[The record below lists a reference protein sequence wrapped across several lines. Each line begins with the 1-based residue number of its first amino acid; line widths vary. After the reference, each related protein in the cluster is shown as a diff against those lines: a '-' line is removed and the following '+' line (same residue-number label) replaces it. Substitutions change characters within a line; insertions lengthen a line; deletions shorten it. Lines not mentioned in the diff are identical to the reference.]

1 MDHRRERI
9 RCLQELELTERA
21 TDDEIKKAYRA
32 AALKYHP
39 DKNPD
44 PEENDRFKKISAAY
58 RYLTEGDSI
67 MSDMGSEDL
76 HNIFKYMFP
85 WMFQP
90 HPFQRNPYFGYYNYF
105 DDDDDHDV
113 YGDDTDDDYN
123 QYAFFKPSS
132 FTQTSSN
139 RPYTP
144 TSHPHVPSSHPYTT
158 TSRPY
163 TPTTNSS
170 DTFNNFQKS
179 EPSASQFFRQDLNFT
194 TANTQHGQYFHE
206 TNKSSG
212 KSAKKRNRNAKR
224 ADKVAADLGKT
235 KATSGESNYGVN
247 SSGQKNKNSATQSH
261 PGPKEDSPVNSSSTH
276 SSRSSPIPCNLAE
289 TSGTKMEDA
298 TGKKSKKQILLEQ
311 KQREKEA
318 NEIREQ
324 LEQREREKREKNEKK
339 RLLQEEKDRKERQ
352 IREEEERKRL
362 EEEIKKEEE
371 KRKLREVEE
380 QKKRKAA
387 EEAAKKRQHEEEMRR
402 MAEDFD
408 KDLFLDET
416 GDFKYTDPDLINII
430 KTKDFNALGNAHLN
444 EPAEKLL
451 VINGLHT
458 EDLIKLQSSRPK
470 QNLQNRNERIELK
483 SQFSN
488 PEGQNRD
495 MGQNMKT
502 SYLNQGNLK
511 YSNNKPF
518 QTRVFQNTSYL
529 QNMPRKDS
537 GYQQYAYGFDPKF
550 QQPPPYSPQ
559 RFQQYSANSA
569 PPRPLTIPD
578 MNIIRNIPPPPLL
591 NGSHRVNR
599 FPAHFPARSPHGIRS
614 PSGKHIAMNM

>member
-105 DDDDDHDV
+105 DNDDDDDDDDDDHDV

-144 TSHPHVPSSHPYTT
+144 TSHPHVPSSRPYTT

-247 SSGQKNKNSATQSH
+247 SSGQRNKNSATQSH

-371 KRKLREVEE
+371 KRKLREIEE

-387 EEAAKKRQHEEEMRR
+387 EEAAKKRRHEEEMRR

-430 KTKDFNALGNAHLN
+430 KTKDLNALGNIW
-444 EPAEKLL
+444 
-451 VINGLHT
+451 IN
-458 EDLIKLQSSRPK
+458 LQSFSK
-470 QNLQNRNERIELK
+470 QAKSSKTKMKELNRRKYFKIHHIYRICQE
-483 SQFSN
+483 
-488 PEGQNRD
+488 
-495 MGQNMKT
+495 KT
-502 SYLNQGNLK
+502 QDINSTLMVLIQK
-511 YSNNKPF
+511 VSA
-518 QTRVFQNTSYL
+518 T
-529 QNMPRKDS
+529 
-537 GYQQYAYGFDPKF
+537 
-550 QQPPPYSPQ
+550 PPYSPQ

-599 FPAHFPARSPHGIRS
+599 FPAHFPARPPHGIRS
-614 PSGKHIAMNM
+614 PSGKHIV